1 MLVQSIATVRKKQ
14 KIINEINLP
23 CVKCVREESKQSCN
37 FPIVLVIDVFRVQM
51 TKAVHNLLKDHNIF
65 TCTKQYHIS
74 ISRWTMRSNSWA
86 KTFMRNASSEKCVAV
101 DEIYV
106 KTPLKTMKPLHA
118 K

>member
-1 MLVQSIATVRKKQ
+1 
-14 KIINEINLP
+14 
-23 CVKCVREESKQSCN
+23 
-37 FPIVLVIDVFRVQM
+37 M

-86 KTFMRNASSEKCVAV
+86 KTFMKEKYVVCYASQIAASLEKCVAV